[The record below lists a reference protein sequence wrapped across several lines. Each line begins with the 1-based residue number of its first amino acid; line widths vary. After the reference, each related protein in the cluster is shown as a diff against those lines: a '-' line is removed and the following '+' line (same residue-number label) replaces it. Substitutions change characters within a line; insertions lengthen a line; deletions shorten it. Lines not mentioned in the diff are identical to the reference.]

1 MILDTPMSEPGEVT
15 GLLQR
20 SANGDRQAEE
30 QLFTQVYDSLRRI
43 AASHLRKERKDHTLQ
58 PTALINEAFV
68 LLMRGA
74 EINFNSR
81 DHFYAIA
88 ATQMRRILIDHARR
102 HTAAKRPNALHRV
115 ELEKAQSFS
124 MEDPDFLL
132 ALDQSLHRLAAE
144 SERACKVVELHVF
157 AALTLEQVA
166 TALNR
171 SSRTIKRDWDTAQ
184 KWLYRDLG
192 RTVSASTSA

>member
-1 MILDTPMSEPGEVT
+1 MSEPGDVT

-81 DHFYAIA
+81 DHFYAVA

-115 ELEKAQSFS
+115 ELEKAQKFS

-157 AALTLEQVA
+157 AGLTLEQVA

-184 KWLYRDLG
+184 KWLYRDLQ
-192 RTVSASTSA
+192 SAKSATTA

>member
-1 MILDTPMSEPGEVT
+1 MSEPGEVT

-157 AALTLEQVA
+157 AGLTLEQVA

>member
-1 MILDTPMSEPGEVT
+1 MGTPMSEPGDVT

-30 QLFTQVYDSLRRI
+30 LLFSQVYDSLRRI

-74 EINFNSR
+74 DINFNSR
-81 DHFYAIA
+81 DHFYAVA

-102 HTAAKRPNALHRV
+102 RVAAKRPNALHRV

-144 SERACKVVELHVF
+144 SERAVKVVELHVF
-157 AALTLEQVA
+157 AGLTLEQVA

-171 SSRTIKRDWDTAQ
+171 SSRTIKRDWDAAQ
-184 KWLYRDLG
+184 RWLRRDLDSSRG
-192 RTVSASTSA
+192 MSATA